1 MAQVKDQPKERKRQ
15 RIFLKSGVEVTPELE
30 EELAAEAER
39 GYDLSRAKRRFLARP
54 LLADG
59 ESHPKLTVP
68 VSVEELNAV
77 RQRAEDEGRT
87 ISEITREALKRYI
100 DS

>member
-1 MAQVKDQPKERKRQ
+1 MSQVKDRPKQRKMQ
-15 RIFLKSGVEVTPELE
+15 KVFLKSGVELTPELE

-39 GYDLSRAKRRFLARP
+39 GYDLSKARRRLLKQP
-54 LLADG
+54 VLADG
-59 ESHPKLTVP
+59 MSRPKITVWL
-68 VSVEELNAV
+68 SNSELNAV

-87 ISEITREALKRYI
+87 ISDLAREALRRHM